1 MKLAIA
7 LALVS
12 APAFAQGPS
21 FGGSAS
27 SALPTGGHGLSFEQ
41 IKDACSNPSKF
52 QNQQAPSNL
61 QITCEEHVSR
71 WLPYVAKEMQ
81 LPRSR
86 YIVSSLTSDKYSVAP
101 SQHAMDVDMQS
112 AQCPSFKEVL
122 EVTSFTKATSCDE
135 LLNFKG
141 DEQDFCADILD
152 RARQANPKMVQLNDT
167 GRVVEFCSEG
177 VKQEPGKG
185 QGKGQG
191 K

>member
-1 MKLAIA
+1 MKSVLALA

-12 APAFAQGPS
+12 ATAVA
-21 FGGSAS
+21 GGS
-27 SALPTGGHGLSFEQ
+27 TQGLTFDE
-41 IKDACSNPSKF
+41 IRDACQNPSKF
-52 QNQQAPSNL
+52 QNQLAPSNL

-71 WLPYVAKEMQ
+71 WLPYLSKEMQ

-86 YIVSSLTSDKYSVAP
+86 YIVSSLTSDKYSVSP
-101 SQHAMDVDMQS
+101 SQHAMDVDLQS

-122 EVTSFTKATSCDE
+122 EITSFTKATSCDE
-135 LLNFKG
+135 LLGFKG
-141 DEQDFCADILD
+141 DEQDFCADVCD
-152 RARQANPKMVQLNDT
+152 KARQANPKMVQINDT

-177 VKQEPGKG
+177 MYQGKGQGQG